1 MKKLLTGFAVAI
13 VAVISFSSCTQ
24 YNYRHRD
31 YSDERYERHHHH
43 RGYDRDYDRD
53 YDHDRDRGDRRDK

>member
-1 MKKLLTGFAVAI
+1 MKKLLTSFAIAI
-13 VAVISFSSCTQ
+13 VAVVSFSSCTQ

-43 RGYDRDYDRD
+43 DRDRDDDR
-53 YDHDRDRGDRRDK
+53 YRSHDRDGYDRRDK